1 MADDMEKTEEP
12 TSKKIEDARL
22 EGNVAKSQDIVGV
35 AVLFVA
41 ILALL
46 MLFNFIAERMLDL
59 SRYYLSLMTQPFD
72 RELLFDMAVVTF
84 REFLIMALPIS
95 LVIAIAGVA
104 GTMMQIGFNF
114 TTKPLVPNFSK
125 LDPIKGFANLFTFHK
140 FMESVKITLKS
151 LTALGIGFLFFWS
164 YIQELP
170 TVALFSLENQMGW
183 LRDKSIVLAS
193 VMLIIIFIYAVI
205 DLFLTRKQYFDKL
218 KMSKQEIKDEMKNME
233 GDPHVKAKIRQIQMQ
248 AARKRM
254 MSAVPT
260 ADVVITNPTHYA
272 VAIVYD
278 ETKHFAPVVVA
289 KGVDNI
295 AIQIKK
301 VARENGVHI
310 VQNPPLARSLYKE
323 VEIDHPIPEMLFAA
337 VAEVLAYVYKMGK
350 KRKGTA

>member
-12 TSKKIEDARL
+12 TAKKLEDARQ

-35 AVLFVA
+35 AVLFIA
-41 ILALL
+41 ILAVL
-46 MLFNFIAERMLDL
+46 MMFDFIADRMLDL
-59 SRYYLSLMTQPFD
+59 ARYYMELMRQPLD
-72 RELLFDMAVVTF
+72 RELLFDIAVVTM
-84 REFLIMALPIS
+84 REFVIMALPIS
-95 LVIAIAGVA
+95 LVVAIGGVL
-104 GTMMQIGFNF
+104 GTVAQIGFNF

-125 LDPIKGFANLFTFHK
+125 LDPIKGLANMLTLHK
-140 FMESVKITLKS
+140 LMESVKITLKS
-151 LTALGIGFLFFWS
+151 LTAIGIGFVFFWF

-170 TVALFSLENQMGW
+170 TVALFSLHDQLIW
-183 LRDKSIVLAS
+183 LRDKAIVLAF
-193 VMLIIIFIYAVI
+193 VMLIIIFIYAII
-205 DLFLTRKQYFDKL
+205 DLFMTRKQYFDKL
-218 KMSKQEIKDEMKNME
+218 KMSKQEIKDEWKNME

-254 MSAVPT
+254 MASVPT

-278 ETKHFAPVVVA
+278 ETKHNAPVVVA

-301 VARENGVHI
+301 IARENGVHI

-323 VEIDHPIPEMLFAA
+323 VEIDRPIPEMLFAA

-350 KRKGTA
+350 KRSR